1 MATLSQ
7 LYLEDPFFAERT
19 EHMESRKLYIPN
31 ISCHHCI
38 MTIQRELKDLD
49 GVSKVDGDPG
59 KKEVTV
65 EWTSPATL
73 DSILALLEEINYPP
87 AD

>member
-1 MATLSQ
+1 
-7 LYLEDPFFAERT
+7 
-19 EHMESRKLYIPN
+19 
-31 ISCHHCI
+31 